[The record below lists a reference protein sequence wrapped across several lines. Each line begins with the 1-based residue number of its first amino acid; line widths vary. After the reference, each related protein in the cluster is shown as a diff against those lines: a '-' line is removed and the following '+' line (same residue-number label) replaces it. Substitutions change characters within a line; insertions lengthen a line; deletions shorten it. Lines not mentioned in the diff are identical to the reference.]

1 MQLFR
6 EAIDECGFIDMGY
19 KGSPFT
25 WKKKFRIGDSIWE
38 RLDRSL
44 ANNEWLIK
52 FGGSSVHHLT
62 CSTSDHS
69 SLWIIPE
76 IIHPTSQE
84 KLFRFEEMWLT
95 KKGCSDIVKAEWDKH
110 RIDNIA
116 ASIVQKIE
124 RCGSALRRWS
134 SKNFGSIRKE
144 LQQKQ
149 KLLAKAELE
158 ALLTGVNFKA

>member
-1 MQLFR
+1 M
-6 EAIDECGFIDMGY
+6 
-19 KGSPFT
+19 
-25 WKKKFRIGDSIWE
+25 
-38 RLDRSL
+38 
-44 ANNEWLIK
+44 
-52 FGGSSVHHLT
+52 HHLT
-62 CSTSDHS
+62 CSTFDHS

-84 KLFRFEEMWLT
+84 KLFRFEEMWLA

-144 LQQKQ
+144 LQQK
-149 KLLAKAELE
+149 
-158 ALLTGVNFKA
+158 